1 MITDYLTSMEVRLVK
16 TPEEKEA
23 VYRLRYQVYVE
34 EMGLDQFYADHLKKN
49 YFRTS

>member
-23 VYRLRYQVYVE
+23 VFQNLLTNVAIFMLLSR
-34 EMGLDQFYADHLKKN
+34 GLK
-49 YFRTS
+49 S